1 MGITLIQTGDTIF
14 NYPPDE
20 PSGLTP
26 NDIIV
31 TASSPTTFR
40 AEFSAGELALVVVA
54 EGQFSYQS
62 DVVGLSFGEA
72 SFLTTGTLNK
82 ETGTVTRGDGTTS
95 VEITTYSTP
104 KAVEPVTSFDRSL
117 VDLRREY
124 AGDDI
129 FIGDRDAPGSDS
141 VHGYGGNDRFV
152 MTYSDEYTE
161 KFRGGEGVDTAVIES
176 ESIHWN
182 ISTTDS
188 AWDSFAQQSTLDGYY
203 VSDARYRDTGTF
215 GDNGHVLQL
224 VEVERIEF
232 TDVNVAIDLDGSAG
246 LTAKTLAA
254 VIGEDGLS
262 NKEYV
267 GIGLQLFDSGQSL
280 ASVCELALTA
290 VGATTN
296 EDVVNLLYT
305 NLYGEAPT
313 ADVAQPFIDALN
325 NGEYTKGIL
334 AAAAAELT
342 DDLGVIDLVGLA
354 ETGIEYV

>member
-1 MGITLIQTGDTIF
+1 MGITLTQTGDTIF

-31 TASSPTTFR
+31 TAASPTILS
-40 AEFSAGELALVVVA
+40 AEFSVGELTLVVIA

-62 DVVGLSFGEA
+62 DVVGLSYGEA
-72 SFLTTGTLNK
+72 SFLTTGTVNK
-82 ETGTVTRGDGTTS
+82 ETATVTRGDAVTS

-104 KAVEPVTSFDRSL
+104 KAVEPVTTFDRSL
-117 VDLRREY
+117 ADLQTEY

-129 FIGDRDAPGSDS
+129 FIGDREVPGSDS

-152 MTYSDEYTE
+152 MTYSEEYTE
-161 KFRGGEGVDTAVIES
+161 KFRGGEGIDTAVIES
-176 ESIHWN
+176 ESMHWN

-188 AWDSFAQQSTLDGYY
+188 AWDSFTQQSILDGYY
-203 VSDARYRDTGTF
+203 VADTRYRDTGAY
-215 GDNGHVLQL
+215 GENGHVLQL

-232 TDVNVAIDLDGSAG
+232 TDVNLALDLNGSAG
-246 LTAKTLAA
+246 QTVKTLAA
-254 VIGEDGLS
+254 VLGSDSLS
-262 NKEYV
+262 NKQYV
-267 GIGLQLFDSGQSL
+267 GVGLQLFDAGQSL
-280 ASVCELALTA
+280 ETVCGLALQA
-290 VGATTN
+290 AGATTN
-296 EDVVNLLYT
+296 EQVVNTLYS

-313 ADVAQPFIDALN
+313 AELAQPFVDALN
-325 NGEYTKGIL
+325 AGAYSQGFL

>member
-26 NDIIV
+26 NDLII
-31 TASSPTTFR
+31 TATSPSTFS
-40 AEFSAGELALVVVA
+40 AEFSVGELALLVIA
-54 EGQFSYQS
+54 EGQFSYQA

-72 SFLTTGTLNK
+72 SFLTTGTMNK
-82 ETGTVTRGDGTTS
+82 ETATVTRGDAATS
-95 VEITTYSTP
+95 VEIVTYSTP
-104 KAVEPVTSFDRSL
+104 KAVEPVTSFDLSL
-117 VDLRREY
+117 ADLQREY

-129 FIGDRDAPGSDS
+129 FIGDRDVPGSDS

-161 KFRGGEGVDTAVIES
+161 KFRGGEGIDTAVIES

-215 GDNGHVLQL
+215 GENGHVLQL